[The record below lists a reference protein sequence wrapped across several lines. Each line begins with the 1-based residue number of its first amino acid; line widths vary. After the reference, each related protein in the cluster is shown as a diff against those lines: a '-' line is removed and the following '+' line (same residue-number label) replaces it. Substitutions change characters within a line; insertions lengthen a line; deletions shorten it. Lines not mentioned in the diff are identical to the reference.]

1 MPHQVLGE
9 IAGAALEAGA
19 DLATDEV
26 SRRMGWKGCLTV
38 SLLIVLGLGLL
49 LWFVGAFS
57 GQP

>member
-1 MPHQVLGE
+1 MPHQILGE

-19 DLATDEV
+19 ERATDEV
-26 SRRMGWKGCLTV
+26 SRRMGWKGCLTA

-49 LWFVGAFS
+49 LWSAGAFS